1 MHKHDNPNA
10 QPPVSSGRFLPPI
23 RSSFGGVV
31 LLVTA
36 TLGTTLT
43 LAVLLKLHSTAVRAT
58 TANARTAAQTQTPEL
73 ARPIMVPP
81 TDRAKLKTAPVSE
94 SPGVNIGKAIVLG
107 GTGVKNAIAP
117 SSLSPLA
124 TKTSPTFTLNAQPR
138 QFPPSPTT
146 SPPLQGELEG
156 SSIPPSAKS
165 IHPQSSPPVAASRSI
180 LKVFSGARKPA
191 ALLAQAQPKPNQQE
205 TVTTGRGIQLTLA
218 DVVILVLQNNKDI
231 KNAYLERIAQRQDLA
246 VAEDRF
252 VPDFTPRLS
261 FNLDRFGS
269 GGNTSTN
276 SDLGVGATV
285 EVTVPTGGRL
295 SFGWET
301 NGQTSNINNFNVDRD
316 NNLFGSNL
324 QLRLTQPLLR
334 GAGVAVNQAPIEIAR
349 LDERAN
355 IQGLKSTLINTIT
368 EAILVYR
375 NLLRAQERLNIEQI
389 SLESARQILEFNQAL
404 IEAGRLAPVEI
415 VQSQTDIAN
424 REVSLLEARN
434 NLESVKLT
442 LLDILDIEQTLNIEP
457 VEKIVLQSKSLDLN
471 NLKQIAFQN
480 RPDYLQAQFSL
491 ERTKFERLIA
501 DNNRRWN
508 LDLDAGYGDSLDD
521 TTQLT
526 AGLILSRTFGD
537 LTVERDYQR
546 SQVNFQKAENTLES
560 LRQSIDIEVTD
571 RVRNVNLSLRQ
582 VQLAQQARQ
591 LAERTLQIEQEK
603 LRLGRGSIF
612 QVVSFQ
618 NNLVE
623 ARNRELDATIDY
635 LNALTNL
642 DQSVGTTLET
652 WQVTIERK

>member
-1 MHKHDNPNA
+1 MHKRDDLNS
-10 QPPVSSGRFLPPI
+10 QPPASSGRFLPPI
-23 RSSFGGVV
+23 RSLFGGVV
-31 LLVTA
+31 LLASA
-36 TLGTTLT
+36 TLGTALT
-43 LAVLLKLHSTAVRAT
+43 LAVVLKLHSTVVSAT
-58 TANARTAAQTQTPEL
+58 TTNVPTAIAQTQTPVL
-73 ARPIMVPP
+73 ARPIPVAP
-81 TDRAKLKTAPVSE
+81 TDRASE
-94 SPGVNIGKAIVLG
+94 
-107 GTGVKNAIAP
+107 TGLKNAIAP
-117 SSLSPLA
+117 FSVSPLP
-124 TKTSPTFTLNAQPR
+124 TKTSQIINTQPR
-138 QFPPSPTT
+138 QFPSFLTAT
-146 SPPLQGELEG
+146 RPPVQEDLGI
-156 SSIPPSAKS
+156 SIISPSAKIIPS
-165 IHPQSSPPVAASRSI
+165 PSSLPIATSRSI
-180 LKVFSGARKPA
+180 LNTLSEARKPA
-191 ALLAQAQPKPNQQE
+191 ALLAQTRQSPNQQE
-205 TVTTGRGIQLTLA
+205 SVTTGRRIQLTLA

-246 VAEDRF
+246 VAEDAF
-252 VPDFTPRLS
+252 VPDFTPKLS
-261 FNLDRFGS
+261 LNLDRFGS
-269 GGNTSTN
+269 GGSTSTN
-276 SDLGVGATV
+276 SDVGVGATV
-285 EVTVPTGGRL
+285 EVRVPTGGRL

-301 NGQTSNINNFNVDRD
+301 NGQTSNINNFNVDND
-316 NNLFGSNL
+316 DLFGSNL

-334 GAGVAVNQAPIEIAR
+334 GAGVAVNQAPVEIAR

-368 EAILVYR
+368 DAILAYR

-389 SLESARQILEFNQAL
+389 SLESARQILEFNQVL
-404 IEAGRLAPVEI
+404 IEAGRIAPVEI

-424 REVSLLEARN
+424 REVSLLAARN
-434 NLESVKLT
+434 NLESVKLA

-471 NLKQIAFQN
+471 NLKQVAFQN

-508 LDLDAGYGDSLDD
+508 LDLDAAYGNSLND

-546 SQVNFQKAENTLES
+546 SQVNFQQAENTLEN
-560 LRQSIDIEVTD
+560 LRQSIDIQVTD

-591 LAERTLQIEQEK
+591 LAERTLEIEQEK
-603 LRLGRGSIF
+603 LRLGRSAIF

-618 NNLVE
+618 NDLVE
-623 ARNRELDATIDY
+623 ARNRELDATIEY

>member
-1 MHKHDNPNA
+1 
-10 QPPVSSGRFLPPI
+10 VS
-23 RSSFGGVV
+23 
-31 LLVTA
+31 A
-36 TLGTTLT
+36 TLGTALT
-43 LAVLLKLHSTAVRAT
+43 LAVLLKLHSTAVRAS
-58 TANARTAAQTQTPEL
+58 TANARTAIAQTQTPVL
-73 ARPIMVPP
+73 APPIPAAP
-81 TDRAKLKTAPVSE
+81 TDRASE
-94 SPGVNIGKAIVLG
+94 
-107 GTGVKNAIAP
+107 TGFKNAIAP
-117 SSLSPLA
+117 SSLSPLP
-124 TKTSPTFTLNAQPR
+124 TKTSQTSFNIPQRQSQPVTI
-138 QFPPSPTT
+138 SL
-146 SPPLQGELEG
+146 PLKGGLRE
-156 SSIPPSAKS
+156 SIISPSAKS
-165 IHPQSSPPVAASRSI
+165 ISPQSSPPVAPSQST
-180 LKVFSGARKPA
+180 LNPLSEARKPA
-191 ALLAQAQPKPNQQE
+191 TLLARTRQKPNQQE
-205 TVTTGRGIQLTLA
+205 SVTTGRRIQLTLA

-252 VPDFTPRLS
+252 VPDFTPKLT
-261 FNLDRFGS
+261 FKLDRFGS
-269 GGNTSTN
+269 AGSTSTN
-276 SDLGVGATV
+276 RDVGVGATV

-301 NGQTSNINNFNVDRD
+301 NGQTSNRNNFNVDRD
-316 NNLFGSNL
+316 DDLFGSNL

-334 GAGVAVNQAPIEIAR
+334 GAGVAVNQAPVEIAR

-355 IQGLKSTLINTIT
+355 IQSLKSTLINTIT
-368 EAILVYR
+368 EAILAYR
-375 NLLRAQERLNIEQI
+375 NLLRAQERLKIEQI

-404 IEAGRLAPVEI
+404 IEAGRIAPVEI

-434 NLESVKLT
+434 ELESVKLA
-442 LLDILDIEQTLNIEP
+442 LLDILDIDQTLNIEP

-471 NLKQIAFQN
+471 NLKKIAFQN

-508 LDLDAGYGDSLDD
+508 LDLDAAYGNSLDD

-537 LTVERDYQR
+537 LTVERNYQR
-546 SQVNFQKAENTLES
+546 SQVNFLQAENTLEN
-560 LRQSIDIEVTD
+560 LRQSIDIQVTD

-591 LAERTLQIEQEK
+591 LAERTLEIEQERLK
-603 LRLGRGSIF
+603 LGRGSIF

-652 WQVTIERK
+652 WQVRIEKK